1 MNIKNIRQN
10 NGITMVALVIT
21 IILLLILS
29 GISITGVIRGV
40 DETQE
45 ASQFS
50 QLNMIQHTLLE
61 RKTKAQFTKEELPGT
76 EISEENLEKVLN
88 EIKEKTNQEIILKG
102 EIQDYKEL
110 NTSDLE
116 NLGISKDN
124 DTYIVNYKTGE
135 VINKTKL
142 TTKSGKI
149 LYTYSE

>member
-1 MNIKNIRQN
+1 MNLRKNK
-10 NGITMVALVIT
+10 GITMVALVIT
-21 IILLLILS
+21 IIILLILA
-29 GISITGVIRGV
+29 GISVTGVIRGI
-40 DETQE
+40 DETNESTQI
-45 ASQFS
+45 S
-50 QLNMIQHTLLE
+50 QLEMVQHALLE

-76 EISEENLEKVLN
+76 EISEEDLEKVLN

-102 EIQDYKEL
+102 KIQDYKEL
-110 NTSDLE
+110 NTTDLE